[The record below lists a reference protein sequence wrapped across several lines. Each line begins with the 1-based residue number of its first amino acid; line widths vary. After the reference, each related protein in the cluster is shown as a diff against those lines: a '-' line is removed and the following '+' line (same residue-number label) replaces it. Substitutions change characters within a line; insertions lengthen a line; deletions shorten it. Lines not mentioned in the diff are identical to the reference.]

1 MSERRNPMNL
11 IVQRLPPLET
21 GFRGMYGMKLVRVM
35 FDGGASQ

>member
-21 GFRGMYGMKLVRVM
+21 GFRGMHGMKLVR
-35 FDGGASQ
+35 